1 MASDFGKRVLGEV
14 SEESLDELLHDL
26 RSLRP
31 LGAAAYNASNCHLGI
46 QELDELLQVFMPSP
60 PAPVSVFHPESPVS
74 HGQDAG
80 HGDDAGERNEVETES
95 RSPADPIS
103 ALRVDEINPVVE
115 VSSFSSGAGKTQ
127 LFYYL
132 TAVAILPAHYDGI
145 QLGGRNAAIVFIDA
159 DGRFDAD
166 RLHAVAKGIIQ
177 RKLDANLRSETAES
191 RVESLLLSAL
201 HHVHVFR
208 PQSSLSL
215 LATLQCLDAYLLDLN
230 RHFSSSRPLHAILLD
245 SASAFFWQDKLRDEV
260 ARIEEIGRSSA
271 EIERGREQNRSFQ
284 LGVLYAALVEELRR
298 LQRRFGCAIFYTCIA
313 WGAKRT
319 GPSES
324 GTGLG
329 SESDFGFYSLG
340 AGIRFQGPS
349 LRPPLPAPWGI
360 FPHLRLIV
368 QRDGARPFP
377 PKTTIQTASR
387 DAPTRYEVVAKG
399 RFTASINGWGSEGWS
414 SKVVEGLQRRKGF
427 SFHVD
432 RSGVGLSTEQVD

>member
-31 LGAAAYNASNCHLGI
+31 PGAAAYNASNCRLGI

-60 PAPVSVFHPESPVS
+60 PAPVSVFRPESPAY
-74 HGQDAG
+74 HGQDVG

-95 RSPADPIS
+95 RSPTDPIS
-103 ALRVDEINPVVE
+103 ALRVDEVNPVVE

-127 LFYYL
+127 LLYYL
-132 TAVAILPAHYDGI
+132 TAVAILPAHYNGV

-177 RKLDANLRSETAES
+177 RKLDAHLRSETAES
-191 RVESLLLSAL
+191 GVESLLLSAL

-215 LATLQCLDAYLLDLN
+215 LATLKYLDAYLLDLN
-230 RHFSSSRPLHAILLD
+230 CHFSSSRPLHAILLD
-245 SASAFFWQDKLRDEV
+245 SANAFFWQDKLRDEV

-271 EIERGREQNRSFQ
+271 EIEREREQNRSFQ

-298 LQRRFGCAIFYTCIA
+298 LQRRFGCAIFYTCMA

-319 GPSES
+319 DRKS
-324 GTGLG
+324 
-329 SESDFGFYSLG
+329 
-340 AGIRFQGPS
+340 
-349 LRPPLPAPWGI
+349 
-360 FPHLRLIV
+360 
-368 QRDGARPFP
+368 
-377 PKTTIQTASR
+377 
-387 DAPTRYEVVAKG
+387 VV
-399 RFTASINGWGSEGWS
+399 
-414 SKVVEGLQRRKGF
+414 
-427 SFHVD
+427 
-432 RSGVGLSTEQVD
+432 